1 MRYYIRDRTLILRGT
16 FRAAGTG
23 VPGGLATVP
32 TLLLHTGGERGA
44 VPDPTRELEGI
55 IHRQGLAPEY
65 FGLLSGVQ
73 AECLCIM
80 QYDFLDVF
88 LSAKAVQGDP
98 GGPVSVNMIVYSREG
113 MTDAALLETIMT
125 GTAAREVILHSIGR
139 PAGGTPSDG
148 IVVACEGEVEHGG
161 GGIMTEIGVRLSEAV
176 RFGVPEALARHE
188 GRITRSRP
196 SFFIYSRFQ
205 GDHWVEWLP
214 EECPY
219 YPCHFPGQRCE
230 FCYCPFYPCGDE
242 SLGQWVKSASKND
255 LVWNCS
261 TCTLLHEPEIA
272 DYLLENPEAPLAE
285 LKRKKGMHK

>member
-1 MRYYIRDRTLILRGT
+1 MRYYIRDLTLILRGT

-32 TLLLHTGGERGA
+32 TLLLHAGGERGA
-44 VPDPTRELEGI
+44 VPDPTRKLEGI
-55 IHRQGLAPEY
+55 IHRQGLPPEY
-65 FGLLSGVQ
+65 LGLMSGVR

-88 LSAKAVQGDP
+88 LAAGALQGDH
-98 GGPVSVNMIVYSREG
+98 GGRVSVNMIVYSREG

-125 GTAAREVILHSIGR
+125 GTAAREGILHSLGR
-139 PAGGTPSDG
+139 PTGGTPSDG

-161 GGIMTEIGVRLSEAV
+161 GGTMTEIGMRLSEAV
-176 RFGVPEALARHE
+176 RFGVQEALARHE

-214 EECPY
+214 EDCPY

-285 LKRKKGMHK
+285 LKRKKWMH